1 MEKEKKGLFRRLM
14 DFWRG
19 KTDMDTRERIGFWN
33 EMEPEGKHFAEL
45 GAVFS
50 ESQEET
56 KKAFWQMR
64 EGSAFERQERGGI
77 FRERQEKRIAETAE
91 KEGLWENREVTAES
105 GGSVFQMNFFRERP
119 EEMSAEEKPLFM
131 ELSKETTAGEKP
143 FFMKMV
149 EEKGERRKSIPV
161 GSDQFQKKKVVSEEQ
176 QEVVQQDAY
185 EEKEMQAE
193 PVIDIEKLMR
203 QMTERLWEERES
215 CGRRLR

>member
-33 EMEPEGKHFAEL
+33 EMEPEEKHFAEL

-50 ESQEET
+50 ESQAET
-56 KKAFWQMR
+56 KKAFWQML
-64 EGSAFERQERGGI
+64 EGPVFEKQETGGI
-77 FRERQEKRIAETAE
+77 FRERQEKRIVETAE

-105 GGSVFQMNFFRERP
+105 GGSVFRMNFFRERP
-119 EEMSAEEKPLFM
+119 EDMSAEGKPLFM

-185 EEKEMQAE
+185 EGKEMQAE